1 MVASTTAPPVQA
13 MAKRVVRTPPPPGTA
28 LLALA
33 DLPEG
38 ECIEWQPVAPMRAA
52 GLLLRRHGHHVQA
65 YINLCPHFVLPL
77 NTPGSG
83 FLAAGPGSVM
93 CVHHCAVFRYSDG
106 LCIDGPAAGRSLGAI
121 PVSVI
126 DGVVYAAG
134 G

>member
-1 MVASTTAPPVQA
+1 MAASTTVPPVQA
-13 MAKRVVRTPPPPGTA
+13 MATRVVRTPPPPGTA

-38 ECIEWQPVAPMRAA
+38 ECIEWQPAVPMRAA

-65 YINLCPHFVLPL
+65 YINLCPHFALPL
-77 NTPGSG
+77 NTPGAG

-106 LCIDGPAAGRSLGAI
+106 LCIDGPAAGRSLAAI